1 MQARDIMTP
10 EPVFV
15 TPHDSIAKAAELMR
29 DYDIGI
35 VPVVDSR
42 ETMRLQGV
50 ITDRDIAI
58 RCVAESHSP
67 SCEVS
72 DHMTSSGIDAV
83 QPDMKVEQ
91 VIVRMEQD
99 RIRRI
104 PVVDDRNRLL
114 GIIAQADLATKV
126 GPTEPLLVEE
136 LLQQV
141 SERRVRH

>member
-10 EPVFV
+10 EPVFL
-15 TPHDSIAKAAELMR
+15 TPRDSIAKAAEIMR
-29 DYDIGI
+29 DYDVGI

-50 ITDRDIAI
+50 ITDRDIAV
-58 RCVAESHSP
+58 RCVAENHSP
-67 SCEVS
+67 GCAIA
-72 DHMTSSGIDAV
+72 DHMTTSNLDSV
-83 QPDMKVEQ
+83 QPDMNVEQ
-91 VIVRMEQD
+91 VIVRMEKD

-126 GPTEPLLVEE
+126 GPSDPMLVEE
-136 LLQQV
+136 LLAQV